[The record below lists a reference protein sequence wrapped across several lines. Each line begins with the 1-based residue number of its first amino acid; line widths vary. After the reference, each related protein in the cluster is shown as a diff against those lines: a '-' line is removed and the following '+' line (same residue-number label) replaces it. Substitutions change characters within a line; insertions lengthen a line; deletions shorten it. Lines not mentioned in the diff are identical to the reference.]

1 MFLVQ
6 KARTIMIITRLLG
19 GLGNQMFQ
27 YAAGRRLAHALAV
40 DLKLDV
46 TWLEKF
52 NSRPYALGNFN
63 IEEKFASKTEIA
75 AMVPVG
81 RFGHAIAKRWPKKW
95 PKYIQEKQ
103 FHFDQDILNLP
114 DGVYLKGYWQSEKYF
129 SDIAAVLRREF
140 TIKTPLSQ
148 KNNEM
153 SELIASKQ
161 SVSIHV
167 RRGDYVE
174 TRRMKQ
180 VYNACDPDY
189 YLRCADYMKQLVN
202 NPYFFIFSDDP
213 QWAKDNLK
221 QLNPAVIVDYN
232 RTNKDYEDMWLVS
245 RCNHHIIANSTF
257 SWWGAWLNP
266 REDKI
271 VLAPRQWFDK
281 KIQVSM
287 KTDDLFPSGW
297 ILL

>member
-1 MFLVQ
+1 
-6 KARTIMIITRLLG
+6 MIITRLLG

-27 YAAGRRLAHALAV
+27 YAAGRRLAHVLEV
-40 DLKLDV
+40 ELKLDV
-46 TWLEKF
+46 TWMDKF
-52 NSRPYALGNFN
+52 TSRPYALGKFN
-63 IEEKFASKTEIA
+63 IQENFATAAEIA
-75 AMVPVG
+75 AMAPKG
-81 RFGHAIAKRWPKKW
+81 RIEHALAKIWPKKW
-95 PKYIQEKQ
+95 PKYVQEKH
-103 FHFDQDILNLP
+103 FHVDPEILNLH

-129 SDIAAVLRREF
+129 LDIAETIRREF
-140 TIKTPLSQ
+140 TIKTPLSE

-161 SVSIHV
+161 SVSIHI
-167 RRGDYVE
+167 RRGDYVAARK
-174 TRRMKQ
+174 TNQ
-180 VYNACDPDY
+180 VHGACGIDY
-189 YLRCADYMKQLVN
+189 YFRCVDYMKQSVK

-213 QWAKDNLK
+213 QWAGDNLK
-221 QLNPAVIVDYN
+221 QFCPAMFVDCN
-232 RTNKDYEDMWLVS
+232 LAGKDYEDLRLMS

-281 KIQVSM
+281 KIQASM

-297 ILL
+297 TLL

>member
-1 MFLVQ
+1 
-6 KARTIMIITRLLG
+6 MIITRLLG

-63 IEEKFASKTEIA
+63 IEEKFASAAEIA
-75 AMVPVG
+75 AMAPIG
-81 RFGHAIAKRWPKKW
+81 RFGHALAKIWPKKW

-103 FHFDQDILNLP
+103 FHFDPGILNLS

-129 SDIAAVLRREF
+129 ADITETIRREF
-140 TIKTPLSQ
+140 TVKTLLSG
-148 KNNEM
+148 KNKEL

-189 YLRCADYMKQLVN
+189 YLRCVDYMKQLVK
-202 NPYFFIFSDDP
+202 NPCFFIFSDDP

-232 RTNKDYEDMWLVS
+232 RTNKDYEDIWLVS

-266 REDKI
+266 KKDKI
-271 VLAPRQWFDK
+271 VLAPKQWFDK
-281 KIQVSM
+281 KIQASV
-287 KTDDLFPSGW
+287 KIDDLFPPGW